1 MKPLCINHDTTSK
14 VLSLYKVLP
23 FARQAIKK
31 IKDAKIPFIFITN
44 GGGVTEDMKA
54 QDLSYKLD
62 TKIETS
68 NILLSHTPF
77 KKYADLYRDKNVLI
91 LGKKSCLEVASNYGF
106 LKTVTSN
113 CIHNNYPDIYPM
125 REPHIENNNFDDKN
139 RIRNQLEPISAAFV
153 IHDPIDWALDIQV
166 VMFTFYIIASSY
178 I

>member
-1 MKPLCINHDTTSK
+1 
-14 VLSLYKVLP
+14 
-23 FARQAIKK
+23 
-31 IKDAKIPFIFITN
+31 
-44 GGGVTEDMKA
+44 MKA

-77 KKYADLYRDKNVLI
+77 KKYSDMYGDKNVLI
-91 LGKKSCLEVASNYGF
+91 LGKKSCLDVASNYGF

-125 REPHIENNNFDDKN
+125 REPHIENKDDDEN
-139 RIRNQLEPISAAFV
+139 RNHLEPISAAFV

-166 VMFTFYIIASSY
+166 VMLIFI
-178 I
+178 